1 MQNTNLNTTQTAPS
15 GAPSKSSHVDAS
27 KRQFLHGGAT
37 LGSALLLAG
46 ISNTSRAHEP
56 EKKQLP
62 KAGRS
67 PHGSIIGHGDF
78 QYKVNYNWGRLDPH
92 KVPVENSHGLAID
105 AKGRIIMA
113 TDSDVNNF
121 VIYNKDGKL
130 LDAWG
135 TQYPGAH
142 SVKISHENGEDFIY
156 IVDCGWVLD
165 RNRPDNQWK
174 NKWYRQS
181 GFIAKLTIDGKL
193 VYTIGHPVTLGIY
206 TPDMR
211 YQPTDLTVAPN
222 GDLYVTDGY
231 GSDFVI
237 HYDSNGRYIRHWGGT
252 NNADPALNLVNTH
265 GVGVDTRDPNN
276 QHLLV
281 SSRGEQT
288 IKKYSM
294 QGKWLGDIHLPGAYV
309 GGPVFKGEHF
319 YAPVCW
325 SHIDGKMAAN
335 SGFITILD
343 KHNRVVSNPGGLAPE
358 YVDGQLQPMQTNY
371 QVFNHCHCV
380 CVDDDENLYVG
391 QWNAN
396 QMYPIKLERV

>member
-67 PHGSIIGHGDF
+67 PNGSIIGHGDF
-78 QYKVNYNWGRLDPH
+78 QYKVDYNWGRLDPH

-222 GDLYVTDGY
+222 GDLYAVSY
-231 GSDFVI
+231 
-237 HYDSNGRYIRHWGGT
+237 
-252 NNADPALNLVNTH
+252 TH
-265 GVGVDTRDPNN
+265 LT
-276 QHLLV
+276 
-281 SSRGEQT
+281 
-288 IKKYSM
+288 
-294 QGKWLGDIHLPGAYV
+294 LPTTPYV
-309 GGPVFKGEHF
+309 
-319 YAPVCW
+319 
-325 SHIDGKMAAN
+325 
-335 SGFITILD
+335 
-343 KHNRVVSNPGGLAPE
+343 
-358 YVDGQLQPMQTNY
+358 
-371 QVFNHCHCV
+371 
-380 CVDDDENLYVG
+380 
-391 QWNAN
+391 
-396 QMYPIKLERV
+396 